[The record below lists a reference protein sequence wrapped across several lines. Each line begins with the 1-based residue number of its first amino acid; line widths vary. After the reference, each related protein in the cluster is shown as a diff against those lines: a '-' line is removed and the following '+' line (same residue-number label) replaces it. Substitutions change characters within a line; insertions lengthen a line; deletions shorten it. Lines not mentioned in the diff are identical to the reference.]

1 MNLVPKR
8 WLHDGKIRTVPGPKG
23 TVIIECEVTDP
34 PSARNKTAHLFL
46 IGEDLTDVFKELR
59 NEAREARR

>member
-8 WLHDGKIRTVPGPKG
+8 KLHDGSISIIPAPKG
-23 TVIIECEVTDP
+23 TVVIECEVTDP
-34 PSARNKTAHLFL
+34 PSARGRVINLFL

>member
-8 WLHDGKIRTVPGPKG
+8 RSHDGSIALVPAPKG
-23 TVIIECEVTDP
+23 TVIIECEITDP
-34 PSARNKTAHLFL
+34 PSAAGRIVNLFL

>member
-8 WLHDGKIRTVPGPKG
+8 HGHDGSIVTIPAPKG
-23 TVIIECEVTDP
+23 TVVVECEFTDP
-34 PSARNKTAHLFL
+34 PSARNRSVYLYL
-46 IGEDLTDVFKELR
+46 IGDDLTDVFKELR